1 MSRVGK
7 KPIPIPNKVKIEI
20 DGNNLTV
27 TGPKGSLT
35 RETHPEI
42 TAAIQDNTVIV
53 ERSSDIKKHRA
64 LHGLTRAL
72 INNMVVGVTEGYT
85 RQLEIIGVGYRAE
98 MRVRNLVL
106 YLGYSHSI
114 VLSPPDGITLSVMP
128 KENKIEVTGI
138 DKELVGLVASKIRS
152 FRKPEPYKGKGIRY
166 VGELVRRKAG
176 KAASSS

>member
-7 KPIPIPNKVKIEI
+7 KPIPIPEKVKVEI
-20 DGNNLTV
+20 DGKRVTI
-27 TGPKGSLT
+27 TGPKGTLS
-35 RETHPEI
+35 RELHPDV
-42 TAAIQDNTVIV
+42 TATIEENAIIV
-53 ERSSDIKKHRA
+53 SRPSDLKQHRA

-72 INNMVVGVTEGYT
+72 LNNMVIGVTEGYT

-98 MRVRNLVL
+98 MKAKNLVL
-106 YLGYSHSI
+106 YLGYSHPI
-114 VLSPPDGITLSVMP
+114 VFSPPDEVSINVIP

-166 VGELVRRKAG
+166 AGEYVRSKAG
-176 KAASSS
+176 KTAS